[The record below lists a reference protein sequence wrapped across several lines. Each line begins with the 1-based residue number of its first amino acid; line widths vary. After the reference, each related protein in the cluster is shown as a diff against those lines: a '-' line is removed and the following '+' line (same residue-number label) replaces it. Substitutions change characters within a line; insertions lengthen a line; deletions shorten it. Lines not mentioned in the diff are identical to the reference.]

1 MSNFYTD
8 NDYYYLASY
17 PKSGNTWVRLFIKEI
32 SRLLDIKNEDVLPD
46 ININK
51 ELDTGMIT
59 SSRVWISDQL
69 GINSCDFS
77 FKELDL
83 VRGKCG
89 KSKNIFNEG
98 DRFHKT
104 HDAFISKDSDG
115 NPVLETNY
123 CKGVVYIL
131 RHPEDIVISLSHFF
145 KLNYDESVEFLLN
158 KDSALVPHEGLGN
171 NQVRQYMGRWDKHVL
186 SWVDQEII
194 PSIVM
199 RYEDMKFDPIT
210 SFSKIS
216 SFLNLTNDIE
226 LIKKA
231 IDNTSIEK
239 IKDIEKRLKGFKEKP
254 AQCDSFFRS
263 GRTGE
268 GAEKLSFIQKEK
280 LYKKMKK
287 VMNRFGYELSR

>member
-1 MSNFYTD
+1 MKNSIAD
-8 NDYYYLASY
+8 NNYYYLASY

-32 SRLLDIKNEDVLPD
+32 SRISNIKNEDDLAE

-51 ELDTGMIT
+51 ELNTGTIT

-69 GINSCDFS
+69 GINSCDLS

-89 KSKNIFNEG
+89 KSKNIFNEA

-104 HDAFISKDSDG
+104 HDAFISKDSAG
-115 NPVLETNY
+115 NPILETNN
-123 CKGVVYIL
+123 CKGAVYIL
-131 RHPEDIVISLSHFF
+131 RHPEDVVISLSHFF

-158 KDSALVPHEGLGN
+158 KDSCLVPNEGSGN
-171 NQVRQYMGRWDKHVL
+171 AQVRQYMGRWDKHVL

-194 PSIVM
+194 PTIVM

-210 SFSKIS
+210 SFSKLS
-216 SFLNLTNDIE
+216 SFLNLTDDIE

-239 IKDIEKRLKGFKEKP
+239 IKDIERRLKGFREKP
-254 AQCDSFFRS
+254 AKCDSFFRS

-280 LYKKMKK
+280 LYKNMNK
-287 VMNRFGYELSR
+287 VMNRFGYELSK